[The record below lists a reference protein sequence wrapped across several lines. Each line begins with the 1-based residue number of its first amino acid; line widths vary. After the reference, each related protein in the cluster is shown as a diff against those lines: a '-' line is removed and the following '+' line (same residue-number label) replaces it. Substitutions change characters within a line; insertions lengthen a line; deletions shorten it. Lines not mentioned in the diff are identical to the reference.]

1 MIDIAA
7 YGAHPDDLELAIGG
21 TIAAHVDKGFR
32 VVGIDLTRG
41 EKGSNGTP
49 QLRAKEAAEA
59 AEVLGL
65 WQRHN
70 LGLPDL
76 GVKLDDDQL
85 AVVVE
90 SIRQLRPKLILSPY
104 WFSHHPDHENAGSL
118 LRKAFFVSGLKNFV
132 TKSPPY
138 RAERIFYFALP
149 QHVNPTLIVDIS
161 DYFQKKLEAIEKY
174 ESQFSREGKAF
185 PTNINAPGFWKRIE
199 SGNLY
204 WGRQAGA
211 IYGEPFY
218 SPRAPLVPDLFWGE
232 KENNQ

>member
-21 TIAAHVDKGFR
+21 TIAAHADKGWK

-49 QLRAKEAAEA
+49 EIRAREAAAA

-65 WQRHN
+65 RQRLN

-76 GVKLDDDQL
+76 GIKVEDDQL
-85 AVVVE
+85 KVVVE
-90 SIRQLRPKLILSPY
+90 SIRKLRPRLILAPY

-118 LRKAFFVSGLKNFV
+118 LRKAFFISGLKNFV

-138 RAERIFYFALP
+138 RAESIYYFALP
-149 QHVNPTLIVDIS
+149 QQVSPSFIVDIS
-161 DYFQKKLEAIEKY
+161 DYFSKKMEAIEKY
-174 ESQFSREGKAF
+174 ESQFNREGKAF
-185 PTNINAPGFWKRIE
+185 PTNINSPDFRQRFE
-199 SGNLY
+199 SGNMY

-211 IYGEPFY
+211 TYGEPFY
-218 SPRAPLVPDLFWGE
+218 SPRAPAVKDLFWGKRE
-232 KENNQ
+232 DE